1 MPYLE
6 YDDHGTIRRVNLAG
20 DRETFIGRDQ
30 QCTICLAGVPQVS
43 RRHCVVYF
51 NTNLNA
57 YALADMHSTNG
68 TKLNGVKISQN
79 DVTLNDGDRIQVGA
93 IRFTFRGEQEQPDV
107 KLVDPLNID
116 PLSYAPVIPS
126 VAPGMQK
133 NSGTTLRLLTGLLT
147 GYPGKFVLD
156 GDASIRKRPMKRVV
170 EPLREMG
177 AKITFSEGV
186 RAPLSVTGAR
196 LKGISYNMP
205 VASAQVKSAILLAG
219 LNADGITTVHET
231 IRSRNHTELML
242 KAMGAKIWIENHA
255 TAIMRGTLTAIDV
268 DVPGDISSAA
278 YPMVLAAC
286 LKGAHVTLKNVGVN
300 PTRTGIITVM
310 KECGAAVEE
319 SQVRYAVEKIATLD
333 VSYTGN
339 MKPFNIGRELIPY
352 LIDEIPVLA
361 VLACFID
368 GESVITGAEELK
380 VKESNRIDTTVGML
394 KAMGADITAT
404 DDGMIIRG
412 GKGLKGGAT
421 IDPRGDHRIAMAA
434 AVAAAMSERGA
445 DILDPGCVA
454 VSYPDFF
461 RILEE

>member
-1 MPYLE
+1 MEVKPLKSFVK
-6 YDDHGTIRRVNLAG
+6 TLAPAP
-20 DRETFIGRDQ
+20 DKSVTHRAIM
-30 QCTICLAGVPQVS
+30 
-43 RRHCVVYF
+43 
-51 NTNLNA
+51 LN
-57 YALADMHSTNG
+57 
-68 TKLNGVKISQN
+68 
-79 DVTLNDGDRIQVGA
+79 
-93 IRFTFRGEQEQPDV
+93 
-107 KLVDPLNID
+107 
-116 PLSYAPVIPS
+116 S
-126 VAPGMQK
+126 VARGKAEITNALLGADCMSTIECMRAMGAKIEVDGSRVLVEGGEELKPAEMYVG

-339 MKPFNIGRELIPY
+339 MKPFNIERELIPY

>member
-1 MPYLE
+1 MEVKPLKSFVK
-6 YDDHGTIRRVNLAG
+6 TLAPAP
-20 DRETFIGRDQ
+20 DKSVTHRAIM
-30 QCTICLAGVPQVS
+30 
-43 RRHCVVYF
+43 
-51 NTNLNA
+51 LN
-57 YALADMHSTNG
+57 
-68 TKLNGVKISQN
+68 
-79 DVTLNDGDRIQVGA
+79 
-93 IRFTFRGEQEQPDV
+93 
-107 KLVDPLNID
+107 
-116 PLSYAPVIPS
+116 S
-126 VAPGMQK
+126 VARGKSEITNALLGADCMSTIECMRAMGAKIEVDGSRVLVEGGEELKPAEMYVG

>member
-1 MPYLE
+1 MEVKPLKSFVK
-6 YDDHGTIRRVNLAG
+6 TLAPAP
-20 DRETFIGRDQ
+20 DKSVTHRAIM
-30 QCTICLAGVPQVS
+30 
-43 RRHCVVYF
+43 
-51 NTNLNA
+51 LN
-57 YALADMHSTNG
+57 
-68 TKLNGVKISQN
+68 
-79 DVTLNDGDRIQVGA
+79 
-93 IRFTFRGEQEQPDV
+93 
-107 KLVDPLNID
+107 
-116 PLSYAPVIPS
+116 S
-126 VAPGMQK
+126 VARGKSEITNALLGADCMSTIECMRAMGAKIEVDGSRVLVEGGEELKPAEMYVG

-278 YPMVLAAC
+278 YPMVLASC

>member
-1 MPYLE
+1 MEVKPLKSFVK
-6 YDDHGTIRRVNLAG
+6 TLAPAP
-20 DRETFIGRDQ
+20 DKSVTHRAIM
-30 QCTICLAGVPQVS
+30 
-43 RRHCVVYF
+43 
-51 NTNLNA
+51 LN
-57 YALADMHSTNG
+57 
-68 TKLNGVKISQN
+68 
-79 DVTLNDGDRIQVGA
+79 
-93 IRFTFRGEQEQPDV
+93 
-107 KLVDPLNID
+107 
-116 PLSYAPVIPS
+116 S
-126 VAPGMQK
+126 VARGKSEITNALLGADCMSTIECMRAMGAKIEVDGSRVLVEGGEELKPAEMYVG

-286 LKGAHVTLKNVGVN
+286 LKDAHVTLKNVGVN

>member
-1 MPYLE
+1 MGAKIE
-6 YDDHGTIRRVNLAG
+6 VDGSRVLVEGGEELKPA
-20 DRETFIGRDQ
+20 EM
-30 QCTICLAGVPQVS
+30 
-43 RRHCVVYF
+43 Y
-51 NTNLNA
+51 
-57 YALADMHSTNG
+57 
-68 TKLNGVKISQN
+68 
-79 DVTLNDGDRIQVGA
+79 VG
-93 IRFTFRGEQEQPDV
+93 
-107 KLVDPLNID
+107 
-116 PLSYAPVIPS
+116 
-126 VAPGMQK
+126 

>member
-1 MPYLE
+1 MEVKPLKSFVK
-6 YDDHGTIRRVNLAG
+6 TLAPAP
-20 DRETFIGRDQ
+20 DKSVTHRAIM
-30 QCTICLAGVPQVS
+30 
-43 RRHCVVYF
+43 
-51 NTNLNA
+51 LN
-57 YALADMHSTNG
+57 
-68 TKLNGVKISQN
+68 
-79 DVTLNDGDRIQVGA
+79 
-93 IRFTFRGEQEQPDV
+93 
-107 KLVDPLNID
+107 
-116 PLSYAPVIPS
+116 S
-126 VAPGMQK
+126 VARGKSEITNALLGADCMSTIECMRAMGAKIEVDGSRVLVEGGEELKPAEMYVG

-445 DILDPGCVA
+445 DILEPGCVA

>member
-1 MPYLE
+1 MEVKPLKSFVK
-6 YDDHGTIRRVNLAG
+6 TLAPAP
-20 DRETFIGRDQ
+20 DKSVTHRAIM
-30 QCTICLAGVPQVS
+30 
-43 RRHCVVYF
+43 
-51 NTNLNA
+51 LN
-57 YALADMHSTNG
+57 
-68 TKLNGVKISQN
+68 
-79 DVTLNDGDRIQVGA
+79 
-93 IRFTFRGEQEQPDV
+93 
-107 KLVDPLNID
+107 
-116 PLSYAPVIPS
+116 S
-126 VAPGMQK
+126 VARGKSEITNALLGADCMSTIECMRAMGAKIEVDGSRVLVEGGEELKPAEMYVG

-278 YPMVLAAC
+278 YPMVLASC

-445 DILDPGCVA
+445 DILEPGCVA

>member
-1 MPYLE
+1 MEVKPLKSFVK
-6 YDDHGTIRRVNLAG
+6 TLAPAP
-20 DRETFIGRDQ
+20 DKSVTHRAIM
-30 QCTICLAGVPQVS
+30 
-43 RRHCVVYF
+43 
-51 NTNLNA
+51 LN
-57 YALADMHSTNG
+57 
-68 TKLNGVKISQN
+68 
-79 DVTLNDGDRIQVGA
+79 
-93 IRFTFRGEQEQPDV
+93 
-107 KLVDPLNID
+107 
-116 PLSYAPVIPS
+116 S
-126 VAPGMQK
+126 VARGKSEITNALLGADCMSTIECMRAMGAKIEVDGSRVLVEGGEELKPAEMYVG

-310 KECGAAVEE
+310 KECGVAVEE

-445 DILDPGCVA
+445 DILEPGCVA

>member
-1 MPYLE
+1 MEVKPLKSFVK
-6 YDDHGTIRRVNLAG
+6 TLAPAP
-20 DRETFIGRDQ
+20 DKSVTHRAIM
-30 QCTICLAGVPQVS
+30 
-43 RRHCVVYF
+43 
-51 NTNLNA
+51 LN
-57 YALADMHSTNG
+57 
-68 TKLNGVKISQN
+68 
-79 DVTLNDGDRIQVGA
+79 
-93 IRFTFRGEQEQPDV
+93 
-107 KLVDPLNID
+107 
-116 PLSYAPVIPS
+116 S
-126 VAPGMQK
+126 VARGKSEITNALLGADCMSTIECMRAMGAKIEVDGSRVLVEGGEELKPAEMYVG

-421 IDPRGDHRIAMAA
+421 IDPHGDHRIAMAA

>member
-1 MPYLE
+1 MEVKPLKSFVK
-6 YDDHGTIRRVNLAG
+6 TLAPAP
-20 DRETFIGRDQ
+20 DKSVTHRAIM
-30 QCTICLAGVPQVS
+30 
-43 RRHCVVYF
+43 
-51 NTNLNA
+51 LN
-57 YALADMHSTNG
+57 
-68 TKLNGVKISQN
+68 
-79 DVTLNDGDRIQVGA
+79 
-93 IRFTFRGEQEQPDV
+93 
-107 KLVDPLNID
+107 
-116 PLSYAPVIPS
+116 S
-126 VAPGMQK
+126 VAMGKAEITNALLGADCMSTIECMRAMGAKIEVDGSRVLVEGGEELKPAEMYVG

-445 DILDPGCVA
+445 DILEPGCVA

>member
-1 MPYLE
+1 M
-6 YDDHGTIRRVNLAG
+6 
-20 DRETFIGRDQ
+20 
-30 QCTICLAGVPQVS
+30 
-43 RRHCVVYF
+43 
-51 NTNLNA
+51 
-57 YALADMHSTNG
+57 
-68 TKLNGVKISQN
+68 
-79 DVTLNDGDRIQVGA
+79 
-93 IRFTFRGEQEQPDV
+93 
-107 KLVDPLNID
+107 
-116 PLSYAPVIPS
+116 
-126 VAPGMQK
+126 
-133 NSGTTLRLLTGLLT
+133 
-147 GYPGKFVLD
+147 
-156 GDASIRKRPMKRVV
+156 
-170 EPLREMG
+170 
-177 AKITFSEGV
+177 KITFSEGV

-445 DILDPGCVA
+445 DILEPGCVA